1 MKRLLLCAN
10 PSASGFTGGRHRA
23 VISELSRHFEV
34 VNEWPQT
41 AADTRAAA
49 AAAAAAGYDL
59 VVAMGGDG
67 VVHHAAHGVGGT
79 PTALGIIP
87 AGTANVFAR
96 VLGIPTR
103 PERAAEAICAQPRP
117 RPMTAGVLTLD
128 HAPGRVESRVA
139 AFATGMGFDAEA
151 VRRAE
156 REPYRKYRFGHLHY
170 ARAALGAI
178 WEGYAGRPPRLRV
191 RAPDRE
197 AEAVAALVQLR
208 DRYTFFGRM
217 PLRLGNRAP
226 ETATVAVFRTL
237 PRRRIGAVLARAAAR
252 RDLDR
257 IAGIEIWEGVTSL
270 TITRLADPPEADPGT
285 RPADEDAPPPAQ
297 ADGELLGTP
306 RKLSLAVQPGYLRVI
321 SPAR

>member
-34 VNEWPQT
+34 TNEWPQT

-49 AAAAAAGYDL
+49 AAAAAEGYDL

-67 VVHHAAHGVGGT
+67 VVHHVAHGVGGT
-79 PTALGIIP
+79 PAALGIIP

-103 PERAAEAICAQPRP
+103 PEAATAALCAQPRP

-191 RAPDRE
+191 RTPDRE

-226 ETATVAVFRTL
+226 ETATVAVFRAL
-237 PRRRIGAVLARAAAR
+237 PRRRIGTVLFRAAAR

-257 IAGIEIWEGVTSL
+257 MEGVEIWEGVTSL
-270 TITRLADPPEADPGT
+270 TITRLAEES
-285 RPADEDAPPPAQ
+285 ADEDGPPPAQ

-321 SPAR
+321 RPAR